1 MRTESDLK
9 RSLIHEAATPE
20 HRNRALGNHAARVGF
35 PVIALLLMLAQ
46 GTKAESRDPLC
57 PSGMW
62 SPKLEFQLEK
72 ATYKETLAWL
82 SGWSYALTELGRSE
96 ANRETPR
103 YCLPPCRLVTGQ
115 PLLAIL
121 NNAFKGQTI
130 TSEQAAEAL
139 WIGVPIIYRCSKQ

>member
-103 YCLPPCRLVTGQ
+103 DCVPGRGVRAWAWAGAYLRQL
-115 PLLAIL
+115 
-121 NNAFKGQTI
+121 I
-130 TSEQAAEAL
+130 TAESRAAGL
-139 WIGVPIIYRCSKQ
+139 SIRDCKPSSCM